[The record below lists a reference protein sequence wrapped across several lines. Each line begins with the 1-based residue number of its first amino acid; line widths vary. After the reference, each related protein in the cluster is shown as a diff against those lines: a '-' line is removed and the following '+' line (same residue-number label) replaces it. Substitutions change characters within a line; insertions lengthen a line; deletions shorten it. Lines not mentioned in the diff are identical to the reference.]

1 MNDNFNDPIV
11 ALATGTGNSGI
22 GIIRLS
28 GKDEIIQEIAK
39 LVLPKFKPENRK
51 AQLLSFVDHKS
62 TKSSLFILR
71 RQILTPEK
79 QFLKSS
85 LMVDKFFLRGFLRS
99 F

>member
-51 AQLLSFVDHKS
+51 AQLLSFVD
-62 TKSSLFILR
+62 
-71 RQILTPEK
+71 QNQE
-79 QFLKSS
+79 Q
-85 LMVDKFFLRGFLRS
+85 VDKVIGRS
-99 F
+99 RRIH